1 MLCAGAFGGYLNYLH
16 NFDTIANEEKD
27 SRIKL
32 KYVLLGIGSAFLV
45 PAFLKMIA
53 SDLIKNSE
61 QYDNISYLI
70 FAGFCLIAAI
80 FSRRF
85 INTIGEKILE
95 AAKQAEKTSK
105 ETKQQIES
113 TKQELTNTQER
124 IEDVKLSVNLK
135 TFTKE
140 TSPQDMDEALSL
152 LLELVDSFIE
162 RTRVPDY
169 AERLKLKAEIGRKM
183 GQIIVSY
190 NLPREELL
198 AKYPKE
204 GMYLGLAYAV
214 ELRPEPSCLQLLNK
228 LARVTAQL
236 YTKYVILIAYRTL
249 ASSGLITKEAAKEVA
264 QIVEQ
269 FRVKADKPLLR
280 NIDDT
285 VTVLKFINPEI

>member
-1 MLCAGAFGGYLNYLH
+1 MMNHINIHLLSLIVIMLCAGAFGGYLNYLH

-152 LLELVDSFIE
+152 LL
-162 RTRVPDY
+162 
-169 AERLKLKAEIGRKM
+169 
-183 GQIIVSY
+183 
-190 NLPREELL
+190 
-198 AKYPKE
+198 
-204 GMYLGLAYAV
+204 
-214 ELRPEPSCLQLLNK
+214 
-228 LARVTAQL
+228 
-236 YTKYVILIAYRTL
+236 
-249 ASSGLITKEAAKEVA
+249 
-264 QIVEQ
+264 
-269 FRVKADKPLLR
+269 
-280 NIDDT
+280 
-285 VTVLKFINPEI
+285 